1 MGKLAER
8 LSDGRRSGVS
18 RVESTEA
25 LEEAVMLNGFSLT
38 RIALDGIPDGTLSGI
53 PADAASARA
62 DGRVLLFSGF
72 ETLVRADSGALDD
85 LLARLRTVAAEQ
97 QEAGLR
103 FFAVFLDPQAI
114 LPLAQ
119 LYNWH
124 LSTAARTP

>member
-8 LSDGRRSGVS
+8 LSDARRSGVS
-18 RVESTEA
+18 RVEATDA

-38 RIALDGIPDGTLSGI
+38 RIALDEIPNGALSGL
-53 PADAASARA
+53 PAEAASLT
-62 DGRVLLFSGF
+62 DGRVFLFSGF
-72 ETLVRADSGALDD
+72 EALVRADAGALDE
-85 LLARLRTVAAEQ
+85 LLARLRTIAAEH

-119 LYNWH
+119 LYNWQ
-124 LSTAARTP
+124 LSTGARTP

>member
-8 LSDGRRSGVS
+8 LSDARRSGAY

-25 LEEAVMLNGFSLT
+25 LEEAVTLNGFSLT
-38 RIALDGIPDGTLSGI
+38 RIALDGIPDGTLCGI
-53 PADAASARA
+53 PADAASGRT

-72 ETLVRADSGALDD
+72 EALVRGESGALDH
-85 LLARLRTVAAEQ
+85 LLARLRTVATEQ
-97 QEAGLR
+97 QEGDLR

-124 LSTAARTP
+124 PSTAARTP